1 MTGRDPHRSLRNPA
15 AEPPG
20 PKAGAPGLTAD
31 RLLRRLE
38 WRIVRRLDGRSTGD
52 YRTVYRGTGLDVAD
66 LREYMPGDDLRHIDW
81 NVTARMDAPY
91 VKEFYEDRELTAWLL
106 LDTTASMGF
115 GPLTRHKGHVLTE
128 LATTI
133 AYVLVRGGN
142 RVGAMLFGSPGT
154 AGVTVPPGAG
164 RRHVLRIAQA
174 VLNGPRTPTGS
185 PTDLSVLLRSA
196 AGIARRRG
204 LVIVISDFL
213 SEPGWERDLGQLAQR
228 HEVVCLRVTDPRE
241 HELPRAG
248 LMWVED
254 AETGEQLFVDTDD
267 PAFRAR
273 LAATVA
279 AQRAELS
286 RLVARAGAELHDVST
301 DDDLVKV
308 LGKIAALRSRR
319 GGGRVASVG
328 GPR

>member
-1 MTGRDPHRSLRNPA
+1 MTSADRRSPA
-15 AEPPG
+15 PEPAPPTRG
-20 PKAGAPGLTAD
+20 TPGLTAD

-115 GPLTRHKGHVLTE
+115 GPLARHKGHVLTE

-142 RVGAMLFGSPGT
+142 RVGAMLFGGPGS

-174 VLNGPRTPTGS
+174 LLDGPRKGTGS

-196 AGIARRRG
+196 AGVARRRG
-204 LVIVISDFL
+204 LVVVISDFL
-213 SEPGWERDLGQLAQR
+213 SEPGWERDLGQLALR

-241 HELPRAG
+241 HDLPAAG

-273 LAATVA
+273 LAANA
-279 AQRAELS
+279 ASERAELS
-286 RLVARAGAELHDVST
+286 LLVAGAGAELHDVST
-301 DDDLVKV
+301 EDDLVKV
-308 LGKIAALRSRR
+308 LGRIAALRSRR
-319 GGGRVASVG
+319 GGGRVASMG

>member
-1 MTGRDPHRSLRNPA
+1 MTS
-15 AEPPG
+15 PP
-20 PKAGAPGLTAD
+20 PGLTAD

-52 YRTVYRGTGLDVAD
+52 YRTTYRGTGLDVAD
-66 LREYMPGDDLRHIDW
+66 IREYMPGDDLRHIDW

-91 VKEFYEDRELTAWLL
+91 VREFLEDRELTAWLL

-115 GPLTRHKGHVLTE
+115 GPLARHKGHVLTE

-142 RVGAMLFGSPGT
+142 RVGAMLFGGPGI
-154 AGVTVPPGAG
+154 AGVTVPPGSG

-174 VLNGPRTPTGS
+174 LLDGPRKGTGS

-196 AGIARRRG
+196 ANIARRRG

-213 SEPGWERDLGQLAQR
+213 SEPGWDKALGLLAQR

-241 HELPRAG
+241 HELPAAG

-254 AETGEQLFVDTDD
+254 SETGEQLFVDTDD
-267 PAFRAR
+267 PMFRER
-273 LAATVA
+273 LAKNAE
-279 AQRAELS
+279 AQSVELS
-286 RLVARAGAELHDVST
+286 QAIARAGAELHEVST
-301 DDDLVKV
+301 EDDLVKV
-308 LGKIAALRSRR
+308 LSKIAALRSRR
-319 GGGRVASVG
+319 SGGRVVSMA

>member
-1 MTGRDPHRSLRNPA
+1 MTGPDRRSTAPVNAPH
-15 AEPPG
+15 G
-20 PKAGAPGLTAD
+20 TPGLTAD

-115 GPLTRHKGHVLTE
+115 GPLARHKGHVLTE

-142 RVGAMLFGSPGT
+142 RVGAMLFGGPGT
-154 AGVTVPPGAG
+154 EGVTIPPGGG

-174 VLNGPRTPTGS
+174 LLAGPRKGTGS

-196 AGIARRRG
+196 AGVARRRG

-213 SEPGWERDLGQLAQR
+213 SEPGWERHLGQLAQR

-241 HELPRAG
+241 HELPAAG

-273 LAATVA
+273 LAES
-279 AQRAELS
+279 AQTQRTELS
-286 RLVARAGAELHDVST
+286 SLVTRAGAELHDVST
-301 DDDLVKV
+301 SDDLVKV

-319 GGGRVASVG
+319 GGGRVAAMG

>member
-1 MTGRDPHRSLRNPA
+1 MT
-15 AEPPG
+15 
-20 PKAGAPGLTAD
+20 APGLTAD

-38 WRIVRRLDGRSTGD
+38 WRIVRRLDGRASGD
-52 YRTVYRGTGLDVAD
+52 YRTTYRGTGLDVAD
-66 LREYMPGDDLRHIDW
+66 IREYMPGDDLRHIDW

-91 VKEFYEDRELTAWLL
+91 VREFYEDRELTAWLL

-115 GPLTRHKGHVLTE
+115 GPLARHKGHVLTE

-142 RVGAMLFGSPGT
+142 RVGAMLFGG
-154 AGVTVPPGAG
+154 AGGGSVTVPPGSG

-174 VLNGPRTPTGS
+174 LLNGPLKGTGS
-185 PTDLSVLLRSA
+185 PTDLAVLLKAA

-204 LVIVISDFL
+204 LVVVISDFL
-213 SEPGWERDLGQLAQR
+213 SEPGWDKALGLLAQR

-241 HELPRAG
+241 HQLPSAG

-254 AETGEQLFVDTDD
+254 SETGEQLFVDTDD
-267 PAFRAR
+267 PAFRKR
-273 LAATVA
+273 LSENVE
-279 AQRAELS
+279 AQRAELAL
-286 RLVARAGAELHDVST
+286 LVTRAGAELHDVST

-319 GGGRVASVG
+319 GGGRVAAMG

>member
-1 MTGRDPHRSLRNPA
+1 MTSPDRRQPVTEAAALRRT
-15 AEPPG
+15 
-20 PKAGAPGLTAD
+20 PGLTAD

-38 WRIVRRLDGRSTGD
+38 WRIVRRLDGRSAGD
-52 YRTVYRGTGLDVAD
+52 YRTAYRGTGLDVAD

-91 VKEFYEDRELTAWLL
+91 VKEFFEDRELTAWLL

-115 GPLTRHKGHVLTE
+115 GPLARHKGHVLTE

-133 AYVLVRGGN
+133 AYVLVRSGN
-142 RVGAMLFGSPGT
+142 RVGALLFGGPGA
-154 AGVTVPPGAG
+154 AGVTIPPGSG

-174 VLNGPRTPTGS
+174 LLTGPTKGTGS

-196 AGIARRRG
+196 AGVARRRG

-213 SEPGWERDLGQLAQR
+213 SEPGWEKHLGQLSQR

-241 HELPRAG
+241 HELPAAG

-273 LAATVA
+273 LAQKATTHA
-279 AQRAELS
+279 EELS
-286 RLVARAGAELHDVST
+286 QLVARAGAELHEVST

-308 LGKIAALRSRR
+308 LGKISALRSRR
-319 GGGRVASVG
+319 GGGRAASVG

>member
-1 MTGRDPHRSLRNPA
+1 MRRNRAREQVP
-15 AEPPG
+15 EG
-20 PKAGAPGLTAD
+20 DGAIRRTPGLTAD
-31 RLLRRLE
+31 RLLRQLE
-38 WRIVRRLDGRSTGD
+38 WRIVRRLDGRSSGD

-91 VKEFYEDRELTAWLL
+91 VREFLEDRELTAWLL

-115 GPLTRHKGHVLTE
+115 GPLARHKGHVLTE

-142 RVGAMLFGSPGT
+142 RVGAMLFGGPGT
-154 AGVTVPPGAG
+154 TGVTIPPGSG
-164 RRHVLRIAQA
+164 RRHVLRIAKA
-174 VLNGPRTPTGS
+174 LIEGPTKGTGA

-196 AGIARRRG
+196 AGVARRRG
-204 LVIVISDFL
+204 LVVVISDFL
-213 SEPGWERDLGQLAQR
+213 SEPGWDTHLGMLAQR

-241 HELPRAG
+241 YVLPAAG

-267 PAFRAR
+267 PGFRHR
-273 LAATVA
+273 LAEGA
-279 AQRAELS
+279 AARREELG
-286 RLVARAGAELHDVST
+286 RIVARAGAELHDVST
-301 DDDLVKV
+301 EDDLVRV
-308 LGKIAALRSRR
+308 LGRIAALRSRR
-319 GGGRVASVG
+319 AGGRVASMG

>member
-1 MTGRDPHRSLRNPA
+1 VTGSS
-15 AEPPG
+15 
-20 PKAGAPGLTAD
+20 AGRPVRLTAD

-52 YRTVYRGTGLDVAD
+52 YRTTYRGTGLDVAD

-91 VKEFYEDRELTAWLL
+91 VKEFFEDRELTAWLL

-115 GPLTRHKGHVLTE
+115 GPLARHKGHVLTE

-142 RVGAMLFGSPGT
+142 RVGAMLFGGPGT
-154 AGVTVPPGAG
+154 AGVTIPPGSG

-174 VLNGPRTPTGS
+174 LIEGPRKGTGS
-185 PTDLSVLLRSA
+185 PTDLSVLLKSA

-213 SEPGWERDLGQLAQR
+213 SEPGWEKALGLLAQR

-241 HELPRAG
+241 HELPAAG
-248 LMWVED
+248 LIWVED

-267 PAFRAR
+267 AAFRQR
-273 LAATVA
+273 LAENAD
-279 AQRAELS
+279 AQRAELFL
-286 RLVARAGAELHDVST
+286 LVTRAGAELHDVST

>member
-1 MTGRDPHRSLRNPA
+1 MRRRRPEDRGPEGPGREPA
-15 AEPPG
+15 TEPG
-20 PKAGAPGLTAD
+20 RGLTAD

-38 WRIVRRLDGRSTGD
+38 WRIVRRLDGRSNGD
-52 YRTVYRGTGLDVAD
+52 YRTVFRGTGLDVAD
-66 LREYMPGDDLRHIDW
+66 LREYLPGDDLRHIDW

-91 VKEFYEDRELTAWLL
+91 VREFLEDRELTAWLL

-115 GPLTRHKGHVLTE
+115 GPVVRHKGHVLTE

-142 RVGAMLFGSPGT
+142 RVGALLFGGPGD
-154 AGVTVPPGAG
+154 AGVTIPPGSG
-164 RRHVLRIAQA
+164 RRQVLRIAKA
-174 VLNGPRTPTGS
+174 LLEGPRKGTGA
-185 PTDLSVLLRSA
+185 PTDLSVLLRAA
-196 AGIARRRG
+196 AGVARRRG
-204 LVIVISDFL
+204 LVVVISDFL
-213 SEPGWERDLGQLAQR
+213 SEPGWDKHLGQLAQR

-241 HELPRAG
+241 QALPAAG

-267 PAFRAR
+267 PRFRRR
-273 LAATVA
+273 LAEGA
-279 AQRAELS
+279 AARRADLS
-286 RLVARAGAELHDVST
+286 MRVARAGAELHDVST

-308 LGKIAALRSRR
+308 LGRIAALRSRR
-319 GGGRVASVG
+319 GGGRVASMR

>member
-1 MTGRDPHRSLRNPA
+1 MTQHDRPGSAAPA
-15 AEPPG
+15 NTTKGPPD
-20 PKAGAPGLTAD
+20 LTAD

-52 YRTVYRGTGLDVAD
+52 YRTTYRGTGLDIAD

-91 VKEFYEDRELTAWLL
+91 VREFLEDRELTAWLL

-115 GPLTRHKGHVLTE
+115 GPLARHKGHVLTE
-128 LATTI
+128 LATTL

-142 RVGAMLFGSPGT
+142 RVGAMLFGGPGT
-154 AGVTVPPGAG
+154 AGVTIPPGSG

-174 VLNGPRTPTGS
+174 LLEGPQRGTGS

-213 SEPGWERDLGQLAQR
+213 SEPGWERHLGQLAQR
-228 HEVVCLRVTDPRE
+228 HEVVCLRVTDQRE
-241 HELPRAG
+241 HELPAAG

-273 LAATVA
+273 LAENAE
-279 AQRAELS
+279 AQRAELT
-286 RLVARAGAELHDVST
+286 RLITQAGAELHDVST

-319 GGGRVASVG
+319 GGGRVASMG

>member
-1 MTGRDPHRSLRNPA
+1 MTTSDRRRPA
-15 AEPPG
+15 KESVPPTG
-20 PKAGAPGLTAD
+20 GTPALTAD

-115 GPLTRHKGHVLTE
+115 GPLARHKGHVLTE

-142 RVGAMLFGSPGT
+142 RVGAMLFGGPGT
-154 AGVTVPPGAG
+154 EGVTIPPGGG

-174 VLNGPRTPTGS
+174 LLVGPRKGTGS
-185 PTDLSVLLRSA
+185 PTDLSVLLKSA
-196 AGIARRRG
+196 AGVARRRG
-204 LVIVISDFL
+204 LVVVISDFL
-213 SEPGWERDLGQLAQR
+213 SEPGWEKHLGQLAQR

-241 HELPRAG
+241 HELPAAG

-267 PAFRAR
+267 PVFRAR
-273 LAATVA
+273 LAEN
-279 AQRAELS
+279 AQAEQTELAL
-286 RLVARAGAELHDVST
+286 LVTRAGAELHDVST
-301 DDDLVKV
+301 SDDLVKV
-308 LGKIAALRSRR
+308 LGKIATLRSRR
-319 GGGRVASVG
+319 AGGRVASMG

>member
-1 MTGRDPHRSLRNPA
+1 MTSSDRRQSA
-15 AEPPG
+15 AEPPIVTRG
-20 PKAGAPGLTAD
+20 TPGLTAD

-38 WRIVRRLDGRSTGD
+38 WRIVRRLDGRSSGD
-52 YRTVYRGTGLDVAD
+52 YRTTYRGTGLDVAD

-91 VKEFYEDRELTAWLL
+91 VREFLEDRELTAWLL

-115 GPLTRHKGHVLTE
+115 GPLARHKGHVLTE

-142 RVGAMLFGSPGT
+142 RVGAMLFGGPGA
-154 AGVTVPPGAG
+154 AGVTIAPGGG
-164 RRHVLRIAQA
+164 RRHVLRIAQS
-174 VLNGPRTPTGS
+174 LLDGPRKGTGS

-196 AGIARRRG
+196 AGVARRRS
-204 LVIVISDFL
+204 LIVVISDFL
-213 SEPGWERDLGQLAQR
+213 SVPGWEKELGLLAQR

-241 HELPRAG
+241 RELPAAG

-267 PAFRAR
+267 PVFRQR
-273 LAATVA
+273 LADIAE
-279 AQRAELS
+279 AQAAELS
-286 RLVARAGAELHDVST
+286 HAVIRAGAELHEVST
-301 DDDLVKV
+301 EDDLVRV

-319 GGGRVASVG
+319 GGGRVASMA

>member
-1 MTGRDPHRSLRNPA
+1 MTGSDRRKAAADATPA
-15 AEPPG
+15 TRATH
-20 PKAGAPGLTAD
+20 GLTAD

-52 YRTVYRGTGLDVAD
+52 YRTMYRGTGLDVAD

-115 GPLTRHKGHVLTE
+115 GPLARHKGHVLTE

-142 RVGAMLFGSPGT
+142 RVGAMLFGGPGT
-154 AGVTVPPGAG
+154 AGVTIPPGGG
-164 RRHVLRIAQA
+164 RRHVLRIAKA
-174 VLNGPRTPTGS
+174 LLDGPKKGTGS
-185 PTDLSVLLRSA
+185 PTDLSVLLKSA
-196 AGIARRRG
+196 AGVARRRG

-213 SEPGWERDLGQLAQR
+213 SEPGWEKALGMLAQR

-241 HELPRAG
+241 HELPAAG

-254 AETGEQLFVDTDD
+254 SETGEQLFVDTDD
-267 PAFRAR
+267 PVFRKR
-273 LAATVA
+273 LAENAE
-279 AQRAELS
+279 AQKAELS
-286 RLVARAGAELHDVST
+286 LLVTRSGAELHDVST
-301 DDDLVKV
+301 DDDLVRV

-319 GGGRVASVG
+319 GGGRVASMA

>member
-1 MTGRDPHRSLRNPA
+1 MTSHPRRSA
-15 AEPPG
+15 EAEPAPPSKG
-20 PKAGAPGLTAD
+20 TPGLTPD

-52 YRTVYRGTGLDVAD
+52 YRTVFRGTGLDVAD

-91 VKEFYEDRELTAWLL
+91 VREFLEDRELTAWLL

-115 GPLTRHKGHVLTE
+115 GPLARHKGHVLTE

-142 RVGAMLFGSPGT
+142 RVGAMLFGGPG
-154 AGVTVPPGAG
+154 AEGVTIPPGSG

-174 VLNGPRTPTGS
+174 LLDGPRKGTGS
-185 PTDLSVLLRSA
+185 PTDLSVLLKSA
-196 AGIARRRG
+196 AGVAQRRG
-204 LVIVISDFL
+204 LIIVISDFL
-213 SEPGWERDLGQLAQR
+213 SEPGWDKALGILAMR

-241 HELPRAG
+241 HELPAAG
-248 LMWVED
+248 LMWVQD

-267 PAFRAR
+267 PTFRRR
-273 LAATVA
+273 LAETAT

-286 RLVARAGAELHDVST
+286 LLVTRAGAELHDVST

-319 GGGRVASVG
+319 GGGRVASMG

>member
-1 MTGRDPHRSLRNPA
+1 MTGSS
-15 AEPPG
+15 
-20 PKAGAPGLTAD
+20 AGRPVRLTAD

-52 YRTVYRGTGLDVAD
+52 YRTTYRGTGLDVAD

-91 VKEFYEDRELTAWLL
+91 VKEFFEDRELTAWLL

-115 GPLTRHKGHVLTE
+115 GPLARHKGHVLTE

-142 RVGAMLFGSPGT
+142 RVGAMLFGGPGT
-154 AGVTVPPGAG
+154 AGVTIPPGSG

-174 VLNGPRTPTGS
+174 LIEGPRKGTGS
-185 PTDLSVLLRSA
+185 PTDLSVLLKSA

-213 SEPGWERDLGQLAQR
+213 SEPGWEKALGLLAQR

-241 HELPRAG
+241 HELPAAG
-248 LMWVED
+248 LIWVED

-267 PAFRAR
+267 AAFRQR
-273 LAATVA
+273 LAENAD
-279 AQRAELS
+279 AQRAELFL
-286 RLVARAGAELHDVST
+286 LVTRAGAELHDVST

>member
-1 MTGRDPHRSLRNPA
+1 MTGSS
-15 AEPPG
+15 
-20 PKAGAPGLTAD
+20 AGRPVRLTAD

-52 YRTVYRGTGLDVAD
+52 YRTTYRGTGLDVAD

-91 VKEFYEDRELTAWLL
+91 VKEFFEDRELTAWLL

-115 GPLTRHKGHVLTE
+115 GPLARHKGHVLTE

-142 RVGAMLFGSPGT
+142 RVGAMLFGGPGT
-154 AGVTVPPGAG
+154 AGVTIPPGSG

-174 VLNGPRTPTGS
+174 LIEGPRKGTGS
-185 PTDLSVLLRSA
+185 PTDLSVLLKSA

-213 SEPGWERDLGQLAQR
+213 SEPGWEKALGLLAQR

-241 HELPRAG
+241 HELPAAG
-248 LMWVED
+248 LIWVED

-267 PAFRAR
+267 AAFRQR
-273 LAATVA
+273 LAENAE
-279 AQRAELS
+279 AQRAELFL
-286 RLVARAGAELHDVST
+286 LVTRAGAELHDVST